1 MTAAILLLQT
11 QTLRNAF
18 HIQAE
23 ARELSYYHSLCMID
37 DLREARA
44 QLKMLKRQV
53 GYVEART
60 SEAEQDREPMRA
72 NDALA
77 EMRAS
82 MGLRQCL

>member
-1 MTAAILLLQT
+1 
-11 QTLRNAF
+11 
-18 HIQAE
+18 
-23 ARELSYYHSLCMID
+23 MID